1 MHSAKWRLNPI
12 ERQIYHYQYDNIVQ
26 IDDRVM
32 SRTISGSTNYI
43 KIMIT
48 YQHLDL
54 PKQLNQRSVIFMIIH
69 FFFVIRGPNK
79 ITINI
84 FI

>member
-43 KIMIT
+43 AIMIT
-48 YQHLDL
+48 YLSTLNL
-54 PKQLNQRSVIFMIIH
+54 PKQLNQRLVIFMIIH
-69 FFFVIRGPNK
+69 FFFCYK
-79 ITINI
+79 TTK
-84 FI
+84 